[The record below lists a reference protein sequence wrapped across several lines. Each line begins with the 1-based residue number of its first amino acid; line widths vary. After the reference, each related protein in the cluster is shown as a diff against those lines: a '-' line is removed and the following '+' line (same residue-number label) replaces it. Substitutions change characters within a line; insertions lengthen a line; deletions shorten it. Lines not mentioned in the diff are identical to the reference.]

1 MSGLKK
7 NMHSKFGLLTPKIF
21 VEIISMVESGLINR
35 GTGSNLIG
43 LYINEDPSVTTYE
56 KK

>member
-1 MSGLKK
+1 
-7 NMHSKFGLLTPKIF
+7 MHSKFGLLTPKIF